1 LEASQRNRFILPTL
15 QSNFNYSINE
25 ILKRMNTLGIAET
38 WRAIETLFCILP
50 PNIYNKVETDYN
62 DIIKKVNTV
71 TNGSTVDFLAM
82 VESNNECCLILEEF
96 AFPFFRKMYE
106 LLYEGGYLEK
116 TRHRL
121 NKADFQELEKFES

>member
-1 LEASQRNRFILPTL
+1 
-15 QSNFNYSINE
+15 
-25 ILKRMNTLGIAET
+25 MGIGEV
-38 WRAIETLFCILP
+38 WRSIETLYMILP
-50 PNIYNKVETDYN
+50 PSIFKEVETDYK
-62 DIIKKVNTV
+62 DIVKKVNTV

-121 NKADFQELEKFES
+121 NKADFEELEKFEG

>member
-15 QSNFNYSINE
+15 QSNFNYAVNE
-25 ILKRMNTLGIAET
+25 ILRRMNTMGIAET
-38 WRAIETLFCILP
+38 WRSIETLYMILP
-50 PNIYNKVETDYN
+50 PTIFAEVEGDYKR
-62 DIIKKVNTV
+62 IVKRVNSV

-121 NKADFQELEKFES
+121 TKADFQELEEI